1 MAATSLAAVAAAN
14 SAVLS
19 APIASSARRD
29 RSFSSAQVNRAFF
42 GKGLGFLPSSQQQL
56 NLTRTADAFVVRAAK
71 KATISVVEPL
81 NGDPFIGMFET
92 PVTSSPLIGWFLS
105 NLPAYQTSVSP
116 LLRGVEVGLAH
127 GYLLVGPFVRLGPLR
142 NTDMALS
149 AGSAAA
155 AGLVV
160 ILSVCLSMYGIVTF
174 PEGSS
179 SGGLKTLTLTGRAKE
194 EDKLQTSE
202 GWSGFTGGFIFGGL
216 SGVAWAYF
224 LLNNIQYPL

>member
-1 MAATSLAAVAAAN
+1 MAATTLAAVAAAN
-14 SAVLS
+14 SAILS
-19 APIASSARRD
+19 APIASSARRE

-42 GKGLGFLPSSQQQL
+42 GKGLGFVPSSQQL
-56 NLTRTADAFVVRAAK
+56 SLTRTTDAFVVRAAK
-71 KATISVVEPL
+71 KDETSVIAPL
-81 NGDPFIGMFET
+81 NGDPFIGMLET
-92 PVTSSPLIGWFLS
+92 PVTSSPLVGWFLS
-105 NLPAYQTSVSP
+105 NLPAYQTSVNP

-142 NTDMALS
+142 NTDLALS
-149 AGSAAA
+149 SGSAAA

-174 PEGSS
+174 PEGAS
-179 SGGLKTLTLTGRAKE
+179 SGGLKTLTLTGREKE
-194 EDKLQTSE
+194 ADKLQSAD
-202 GWSGFTGGFIFGGL
+202 GWAGFTGGFIFGGL